1 MTRVLLC
8 NLVEKGIN
16 VCATNFVPLRNKL
29 YVHKFGEC
37 IVLDTMNA
45 RFGNRVD
52 LAIEKSEY
60 DWAIRFGVQ
69 RLNVIKVGIEKRIK
83 TKTEKN
89 KN

>member
-1 MTRVLLC
+1 MLRC

-16 VCATNFVPLRNKL
+16 VCPANFVPLRNKI
-29 YVHKFGEC
+29 YVDKFGEC

-52 LAIEKSEY
+52 LAMESSEY
-60 DWAIRFGVQ
+60 GWTIRFGVQ